1 MQMLKSLFTYGN
13 LVFSKTDLDCGFF
26 KCHDPQYGN
35 FLRTLILDLRNK
47 IWELKAEANVTTNEE
62 HLQEE
67 EEIMPQIKEMAKVP
81 TKMMEDFI
89 PLRKKCASCSSFTY
103 FVLTLVLG
111 MFIGKLLSSPQQI
124 QVSIYD
130 VSD

>member
-1 MQMLKSLFTYGN
+1 MLKSCCTYGN
-13 LVFSKTDLDCGFF
+13 LVFSQPDLDCGFF
-26 KCHDPQYGN
+26 KWHDPLYRK
-35 FLRTLILDLRNK
+35 FMRTLILDLRNK

-67 EEIMPQIKEMAKVP
+67 EEIMPQIEEMARVP
-81 TKMMEDFI
+81 MKMMKDFI
-89 PLRKKCASCSSFTY
+89 PLRKKCASCSSITY

-111 MFIGKLLSSPQQI
+111 MFIGKLLSSPQWI